1 MTIIPPAIAGTS
13 MPKYT
18 VTRLS
23 KSRIVAG
30 LQCERRLWLST
41 YLRDAMETSPGSQAV
56 LDAGND
62 VGELARELYSPGL
75 LIGHVE
81 NTSKAL
87 AETAESL
94 QGKGKRQTLFEAAF
108 QYQDVLV
115 RADVLKPVPG
125 GYDLIEVKSA
135 TSVKDYHLVDCAIQ
149 AWVFQNAGIT
159 LRRVHLAHI
168 DTTFVYAGDGDYNGL
183 LVAEDITA
191 EVADLI
197 KQVPSWVRRLQ
208 KVLRGNEPSITTGEQ
223 CSKPFDCPFFEHCR
237 SQEPREPKYPVTILK
252 RSAALTSALL
262 DEGYVD
268 LRKVPAE
275 RLTNPIHQRIRKASV
290 TGKPFLDPA
299 AAEHLDGFGFPR
311 YYLDFETINFAIPR
325 WAGTRPYQQVPFQW
339 SCQIEQRDG
348 SIKEHAFLD
357 LSGDDPTRDFA
368 ESLLRTLGKRGPI
381 LVYNQSF
388 EAGRVKELA
397 DWFPDLADV
406 LLALNDR
413 MVDLLPI
420 TREHYYHPAML
431 GSWSIK
437 RVLPTIAPEL
447 DYDELDD
454 VADGGQAQLAYLEAI
469 HPETPTER
477 RATLDTALRRY
488 CGRDTIAMV
497 RLLQALAGR

>member
-1 MTIIPPAIAGTS
+1 
-13 MPKYT
+13 MPNPT
-18 VTRLS
+18 AARLS

-30 LQCERRLWLST
+30 LQCKRRLWLGT
-41 YLRDAMETSPGSQAV
+41 YRRDAMETSSANQAV
-56 LDAGND
+56 LDTGNA
-62 VGELARELYSPGL
+62 VGDLARELYGPGL
-75 LIGHVE
+75 LIGHVDD
-81 NTSKAL
+81 TAKAL
-87 AETAESL
+87 AETADAL
-94 QGKGKRQTLFEAAF
+94 QGKGKRKTLFEAAF
-108 QYQDVLV
+108 QHKDVLV

-125 GYDLIEVKSA
+125 GYDLIEVKSS
-135 TSVKDYHLVDCAIQ
+135 TSAKDYHLVDCAIQ
-149 AWVFQNAGIT
+149 AWVIRNAGIT
-159 LRRVHLAHI
+159 LRHVYLAYI
-168 DTTFVYAGDGDYNGL
+168 DTAFVYAGDDDYNGL
-183 LVAEDITA
+183 LMAEDITA
-191 EVADLI
+191 DVADLI
-197 KQVPSWVRRLQ
+197 KQVPGWVRRLQ
-208 KVLRGNEPSITTGEQ
+208 KVLCGDEPSITTGEQ

-237 SQEPREPKYPVTILK
+237 AQEPQGPKYPVTILK
-252 RSAALTSALL
+252 RSAALTRALL

-299 AAEHLDGFGFPR
+299 AAEQLDELGYPR
-311 YYLDFETINFAIPR
+311 HYLDFETINFAIPR

-348 SIKEHAFLD
+348 SLKERVFLD

-368 ESLLRTLGKRGPI
+368 ESLLRTLGRRGPI
-381 LVYNQSF
+381 LVYNRSF

-397 DWFPDLADV
+397 DWFPDLADA
-406 LLALNDR
+406 LLALNER

-437 RVLPTIAPEL
+437 KVLPTIAPEL
-447 DYDELDD
+447 DYDDLDD
-454 VADGGQAQLAYLEAI
+454 VADGGQAQLAYLEAV

-477 RATLDTALRRY
+477 RTVLDTALRRY

-497 RLLQALAGR
+497 RLLQALTGR

>member
-1 MTIIPPAIAGTS
+1 
-13 MPKYT
+13 MPT

-30 LQCERRLWLST
+30 LQCERRLWLGT
-41 YLRDAMETSPGSQAV
+41 YQRDAMATTPANQAV
-56 LDAGND
+56 LDTGNA
-62 VGELARELYSPGL
+62 VGDLARELYGPGL

-81 NTSKAL
+81 NPSKAL
-87 AETAESL
+87 AETAEAL
-94 QGKGKRQTLFEAAF
+94 QAKGKRQTLFEAAF
-108 QYQDVLV
+108 QYQDLLV

-125 GYDLIEVKSA
+125 GYDLIEVKSS

-149 AWVFQNAGIT
+149 AWVIRNAGIT
-159 LRRVHLAHI
+159 IRRVLLAHI
-168 DTTFVYAGDGDYNGL
+168 DTAFVYEGSDDYNGL
-183 LVAEDITA
+183 LVTEDITA
-191 EVADLI
+191 DIAEFI
-197 KQVPSWVRRLQ
+197 EQVPAWIRKFQ
-208 KVLRGNEPSITTGEQ
+208 KVLRGDEPPITTGEQ
-223 CSKPFDCPFFEHCR
+223 CSTPFECPFFEHCR
-237 SQEPREPKYPVTILK
+237 SQEPQGPKYPVTILR
-252 RSAALTSALL
+252 RSATLTRALL

-275 RLTNPIHQRIRKASV
+275 RLTNPMHQRIRKASV

-299 AAEHLDGFGFPR
+299 AAVQLDGLGFPR
-311 YYLDFETINFAIPR
+311 YYVDFESINFAIPR

-348 SIKEHAFLD
+348 SLKEHAFLD

-381 LVYNQSF
+381 LVYNKAF
-388 EAGRVKELA
+388 ESGRVKELA
-397 DWFPDLADV
+397 DWFPNLANA
-406 LLALNDR
+406 LLSLNER

-420 TREHYYHPAML
+420 TREHYYHPAMM

-437 RVLPTIAPEL
+437 KVLPTIAPEL

-454 VADGGQAQLAYLEAI
+454 VADGGQAQQAYLEAI
-469 HPETPTER
+469 HPETPVDR
-477 RATLDTALRRY
+477 RSALDTALRRY

>member
-1 MTIIPPAIAGTS
+1 
-13 MPKYT
+13 MPTPT

-30 LQCERRLWLST
+30 LQCERRLWLGT
-41 YLRDAMETSPGSQAV
+41 YRRDAMETTPANQAV

-62 VGELARELYSPGL
+62 VGDLARGLYGPGL

-87 AETAESL
+87 AETAEAL
-94 QGKGKRQTLFEAAF
+94 QSKGKRQTLFEAAF
-108 QYQDVLV
+108 QHKDVLV

-125 GYDLIEVKSA
+125 GYDLIEVKSS

-149 AWVFQNAGIT
+149 AWVIRNAGIT
-159 LRRVHLAHI
+159 FRRAYLAHI
-168 DTTFVYAGDGDYNGL
+168 DTAFVYEGNDDYDGL
-183 LVAEDITA
+183 LVAEDITTQVA
-191 EVADLI
+191 ELI
-197 KQVPSWVRRLQ
+197 EQVPSWVHRLQ
-208 KVLRGNEPSITTGEQ
+208 KVLRGNEPSITTGEH
-223 CSKPFDCPFFEHCR
+223 CSTPFDCPFFEHCR
-237 SQEPREPKYPVTILK
+237 SQEPKGPKYPVTILK
-252 RSAALTSALL
+252 RSAALTRVLI

-275 RLTNPIHQRIRKASV
+275 RLTNPIHQRVRKASV

-299 AAEHLDGFGFPR
+299 AAEQLDGLGYPR
-311 YYLDFETINFAIPR
+311 YYLDFETINHAIPR
-325 WAGTRPYQQVPFQW
+325 WASTRPYQQVPFQW

-348 SIKEHAFLD
+348 SLKERAFLD
-357 LSGDDPTRDFA
+357 LSGGDPTRDFA
-368 ESLLRTLGKRGPI
+368 ESLLRSVGKSGPV
-381 LVYNQSF
+381 LVYNMSF

-397 DWFPDLADV
+397 EWFPDLADA
-406 LLALNDR
+406 LLALNER

-420 TREHYYHPAML
+420 TREHYYHPAMM

-437 RVLPTIAPEL
+437 KVLPTIAPEL
-447 DYDELDD
+447 DYSELDD

-469 HPETPTER
+469 HPETPVDR
-477 RATLDTALRRY
+477 RATLETALRRY
-488 CGRDTIAMV
+488 CGQDTIAMV

>member
-1 MTIIPPAIAGTS
+1 
-13 MPKYT
+13 MPTPT

-30 LQCERRLWLST
+30 LQCERRLWLGA
-41 YLRDAMETSPGSQAV
+41 YRRDAMEASPANQAV
-56 LDAGND
+56 LDAGNE
-62 VGELARELYSPGL
+62 VGELARELYGPGL

-81 NTSKAL
+81 NTTKAL
-87 AETAESL
+87 AETAEAL
-94 QGKGKRQTLFEAAF
+94 QRGGKRQALFEAAF
-108 QYQDVLV
+108 QYSDVLV

-125 GYDLIEVKSA
+125 GYDLIEVKSS

-149 AWVFQNAGIT
+149 AWVIRNAGIKI
-159 LRRVHLAHI
+159 RRVYLAHI
-168 DTTFVYAGDGDYNGL
+168 DTSFVYEGSGDYNGL
-183 LVAEDITA
+183 LMAEDITT
-191 EVADLI
+191 EVSGLVE
-197 KQVPSWVRRLQ
+197 QVPTWVRRLQ
-208 KVLRGNEPSITTGEQ
+208 KVLRGNEPSIATGEQ

-237 SQEPREPKYPVTILK
+237 AQEPAGPKYPVTILK
-252 RSAALTSALL
+252 RSAALTRALL

-275 RLTNPIHQRIRKASV
+275 RLSNPIHQRIRKASV

-299 AAEHLDGFGFPR
+299 AGEQLDDLGYPR

-348 SIKEHAFLD
+348 SLKERAFLD

-381 LVYNQSF
+381 LVYNKGF
-388 EAGRVKELA
+388 EAGRVAELA
-397 DWFPDLADV
+397 EWFPDMAKP
-406 LLALNDR
+406 LLALNER

-420 TREHYYHPAML
+420 TQRHYYHPAMM
-431 GSWSIK
+431 GSWSLK

-447 DYDELDD
+447 DYSELDD

-469 HPETPTER
+469 HAETPVER

-488 CGRDTIAMV
+488 CGQDTIAMV

>member
-1 MTIIPPAIAGTS
+1 MSSSA
-13 MPKYT
+13 

-41 YLRDAMETSPGSQAV
+41 YQRDAMETTPGSQAV

-62 VGELARELYSPGL
+62 VGDLARELYGPGL

-81 NTSKAL
+81 NMSKAL
-87 AETAESL
+87 AETAAAL
-94 QGKGKRQTLFEAAF
+94 QGRGKRKTLYEAAF

-125 GYDLIEVKSA
+125 GYDLIEVKSS

-149 AWVFQNAGIT
+149 AWVIQNAGIT

-168 DTTFVYAGDGDYNGL
+168 DTAFVYRGDGDYTGL
-183 LVAEDITA
+183 LVTEDITA
-191 EVADLI
+191 KVADLTE
-197 KQVPSWVRRLQ
+197 QVPAWVRTLQ
-208 KVLRGNEPSITTGEQ
+208 KVLRGNEPSISTGEQ

-237 SQEPREPKYPVTILK
+237 SQEPQGPTYPVTILK
-252 RSAALTSALL
+252 RSAALTRALL

-275 RLTNPIHQRIRKASV
+275 RLTNPVHQRIRTASV
-290 TGKPFLDPA
+290 TGRPFLDPA
-299 AAEHLDGFGFPR
+299 AADHLDRLGFPR

-325 WAGTRPYQQVPFQW
+325 WADTRPYQHVPFQW

-348 SIKEHAFLD
+348 SLKERAFLD
-357 LSGDDPTRDFA
+357 LSGEDPTRNFA
-368 ESLLRTLGKRGPI
+368 ESLLRTLCKRGPI

-388 EAGRVKELA
+388 EAGRVRELA
-397 DWFPDLADV
+397 TWFPDLADA
-406 LLALNDR
+406 LLALIER

-437 RVLPTIAPEL
+437 SVLPTIAPEL

-469 HPETPTER
+469 HPETPIDR
-477 RATLDTALRRY
+477 RAALDTALRRY

-497 RLLQALAGR
+497 RVLQALAGR